1 MFLKFLRKY
10 SVAIEGENL
19 SMDSQGNKLFGCFTT
34 RYVTAPDVGAASKR
48 AIDLA
53 QKELVADGWRL
64 AALGDRPTFTVG
76 EIRQVALFNIFR
88 APGKGFTFYPMG
100 S

>member
-1 MFLKFLRKY
+1 
-10 SVAIEGENL
+10 
-19 SMDSQGNKLFGCFTT
+19 MDLQGGKLFGCFTT
-34 RYVTAPDVGAASKR
+34 RYVTAPDKKMASKR

-53 QKELVADGWRL
+53 RKELLLDGWIL
-64 AALGDRPTFTVG
+64 DTLGDTPTFTVG
-76 EIRQVALFNIFR
+76 EISQVNLFNILR